1 MTNAMS
7 SGAANAG
14 IRYRGPGTSL
24 SGSAYWMTIA
34 ARTARVAG
42 QRGSPPL
49 GRADHG
55 RCGWVLPSGG
65 RGRGVLGMGLLRSLG
80 PPAAVDGRG
89 AATGSSGQC
98 PAPAAAL
105 GAAGWWGARSGYR
118 RAQGSW
124 AAVLVPGGAPAAGA
138 GPGAPAPGT
147 TPSVRIAAQRAPA
160 WASSQSTVDP
170 TPSTGWSASASGT
183 VTNVTLAG
191 SSPLSPVAS
200 SRRSTTDS
208 PLSVVD
214 LRELATGLKGLDPAK
229 VTFVTVPLADAV
241 DGVVGVGQRH
251 GDERDL
257 GRVQPLEPGGQLPQ
271 VDHRQSAVGGDRL
284 GGGVE
289 EGQQP
294 VRAQQQSDAGGLA
307 QDGGDELLLALDAAQ
322 VAAVAE
328 GVPGAHE
335 RQRLLAVDVAH
346 PGRQ

>member
-170 TPSTGWSASASGT
+170 TPSTGAYRARTNASACSPST
-183 VTNVTLAG
+183 WLTPAG
-191 SSPLSPVAS
+191 RFNPLMT
-200 SRRSTTDS
+200 STAALGRQTSTPPSALTMDW
-208 PLSVVD
+208 
-214 LRELATGLKGLDPAK
+214 KPAK
-229 VTFVTVPLADAV
+229 STST
-241 DGVVGVGQRH
+241 
-251 GDERDL
+251 
-257 GRVQPLEPGGQLPQ
+257 
-271 VDHRQSAVGGDRL
+271 
-284 GGGVE
+284 
-289 EGQQP
+289 
-294 VRAQQQSDAGGLA
+294 
-307 QDGGDELLLALDAAQ
+307 
-322 VAAVAE
+322 
-328 GVPGAHE
+328 
-335 RQRLLAVDVAH
+335 
-346 PGRQ
+346 

>member
-14 IRYRGPGTSL
+14 IRYRGPGTSW

-42 QRGSPPL
+42 QRGSPRL

-55 RCGWVLPSGG
+55 RFGWVLPSDG
-65 RGRGVLGMGLLRSLG
+65 RGGGGVLGMDLLRSLA

-89 AATGSSGQC
+89 AATGSSAQC

-105 GAAGWWGARSGYR
+105 GASGWWGARSGYR
-118 RAQGSW
+118 RAHGSW
-124 AAVLVPGGAPAAGA
+124 AAVLVPGGAPAASA
-138 GPGAPAPGT
+138 GPGAPAAGT

-208 PLSVVD
+208 PLSVVTD
-214 LRELATGLKGLDPAK
+214 LVAASRKASSPVLVALRRTAAMNCCWRWMRPRSLPSPRAYRARTNASACSPSTWLTPAGRFNPLMTSTAALGRQTSTPPSALTMDWKPAK
-229 VTFVTVPLADAV
+229 STST
-241 DGVVGVGQRH
+241 
-251 GDERDL
+251 
-257 GRVQPLEPGGQLPQ
+257 
-271 VDHRQSAVGGDRL
+271 
-284 GGGVE
+284 
-289 EGQQP
+289 
-294 VRAQQQSDAGGLA
+294 
-307 QDGGDELLLALDAAQ
+307 
-322 VAAVAE
+322 
-328 GVPGAHE
+328 
-335 RQRLLAVDVAH
+335 
-346 PGRQ
+346 